1 MWVDRLH
8 KRFDANRNGLLDR
21 SIRHY
26 GSPFNGTR
34 TYRVIKFAEI
44 VPGVWFP
51 ESVRQVLVPGMG
63 DTQEWVS
70 LKLKGLAVDKPIP
83 AALLDTAIPAK
94 AYVHDLVTGKK
105 YRTDND
111 GKMIGVAVPLSQ
123 LTSQR
128 SPMPSGPAGEP
139 PPVSTEPQSWTR
151 FVFPAGVGFLLAGS
165 VLWLIR
171 RRRQHL
177 S

>member
-1 MWVDRLH
+1 MH

-21 SIRHY
+21 TIRRY
-26 GSPFNGTR
+26 GPPANGTR

-94 AYVHDLVTGKK
+94 AYVHDSVTGKK

-111 GKMIGVAVPLSQ
+111 GKMIGVAEPLSQ
-123 LTSQR
+123 LPSLPL
-128 SPMPSGPAGEP
+128 SPMASGPAGAP
-139 PPVSTEPQSWTR
+139 PFSTEPQSWTR
-151 FVFPAGVGFLLAGS
+151 FVFPAGAGFLLAGS

-171 RRRQHL
+171 RRR
-177 S
+177 